1 MIFKLE
7 TLDHQR
13 TAIQSVVEIFRGME
27 RNTYDNATDEDI
39 RANYCS
45 LSLDALMANINRIT
59 VENGIDP
66 LQTHLQK
73 TRNACIEMETG
84 TGKTLTYLQT
94 AYELYKEYGLTK
106 FIVLVPTIPIRQEAI
121 DTFDRQNQR

>member
-1 MIFKLE
+1 MIFKLG
-7 TLDHQR
+7 TPDHQR

-45 LSLDALMANINRIT
+45 LSLDALMANMNRIT

-73 TRNACIEMETG
+73 TRNACI
-84 TGKTLTYLQT
+84 
-94 AYELYKEYGLTK
+94 
-106 FIVLVPTIPIRQEAI
+106 
-121 DTFDRQNQR
+121 